1 MIGFHI
7 GKELRVT
14 STPTIRERR
23 HEAGVALIAAMMIL
37 ALVVTLAITAMETTQ
52 RDQQVAGVQ
61 ARSRVALQ
69 AAEAGLSTA
78 LATMGGST
86 PTLTAASFGDSSV
99 HKGGQPSYAPDPN
112 VATPIQS
119 LGSIP
124 VPGMSLNIN
133 GNGPRFQ
140 MELWR
145 ISVQGSEP
153 NGMTARVEAGAAA
166 LWGK

>member
-1 MIGFHI
+1 MMQKNSH
-7 GKELRVT
+7 ENRR
-14 STPTIRERR
+14 RE
-23 HEAGVALIAAMMIL
+23 EGVALIASMMIL
-37 ALVVTLAITAMETTQ
+37 ALVVTLAISAMETTS

-78 LATMGGST
+78 LVSVGSGT
-86 PTLTAASFGDSSV
+86 PSLVGTSFGDASV

-119 LGSIP
+119 LGSTP